1 MSKLGPKYNLLPGQE
16 KDINKLFYRDYMVEF
31 FDEKAI
37 LLVDLLGDAKEY
49 VERFI
54 NRELSVNNLKFK
66 SDDVVDS
73 KKLEKFAKCELIDT
87 YYHCLETFMRL
98 FIAHASFESCPLIEL
113 TALDTRG
120 YHKKLNQI
128 ADGNF
133 DNLNDRFNGN
143 DTILLVLIGSKK
155 DSNLV
160 NDKQLNNL
168 KSWIILCAKELQKMN
183 EYNSFKHG
191 LSMFAG
197 FGSMKITNPED
208 GKIVLEKEGDAIHIL
223 ESKETETQYKFNL
236 TSIFVEYDVKVALIF
251 FYNELIK
258 NIIQVGNYRYV
269 TDDKNTR
276 IDSLHFTEFD
286 YFEFRDIFYKKGDLG
301 SLLSSYGTPLFYED
315 DIDDSE
321 KND

>member
-1 MSKLGPKYNLLPGQE
+1 
-16 KDINKLFYRDYMVEF
+16 
-31 FDEKAI
+31 
-37 LLVDLLGDAKEY
+37 
-49 VERFI
+49 
-54 NRELSVNNLKFK
+54 
-66 SDDVVDS
+66 
-73 KKLEKFAKCELIDT
+73 
-87 YYHCLETFMRL
+87 
-98 FIAHASFESCPLIEL
+98 
-113 TALDTRG
+113 
-120 YHKKLNQI
+120 
-128 ADGNF
+128 
-133 DNLNDRFNGN
+133 
-143 DTILLVLIGSKK
+143 
-155 DSNLV
+155 
-160 NDKQLNNL
+160 
-168 KSWIILCAKELQKMN
+168 MN

-269 TDDKNTR
+269 TDEKNTR

>member
-16 KDINKLFYRDYMVEF
+16 KDINKMFYRNYMVEF

-66 SDDVVDS
+66 SDDVGDS

-133 DNLNDRFNGN
+133 DDLNDRFNGD
-143 DTILLVLIGSKK
+143 DTILLVLIDNKK

-208 GKIVLEKEGDAIHIL
+208 GKIVLEKEGDAVHIL

-236 TSIFVEYDVKVALIF
+236 SSIFVEYDVKVALVF

-269 TDDKNTR
+269 TNDKNTR

>member
-1 MSKLGPKYNLLPGQE
+1 MSKPGPKNNLLPGLE
-16 KDINKLFYRDYMVEF
+16 DNINKMFYRDFMVEY
-31 FDEKAI
+31 FDEKVI
-37 LLVDLLGDAKEY
+37 LLVDLLGDSKKY
-49 VERFI
+49 VERLI
-54 NRELSVNNLKFK
+54 NKELSIDSLKFK
-66 SDDVVDS
+66 SDDAGDP
-73 KKLEKFAKCELIDT
+73 KKLEKLAKCDLIDT

-98 FIAHASFESCPLIEL
+98 FIAHASFEPCPLIEL
-113 TALDTRG
+113 TALDTHG

-133 DNLNDRFNGN
+133 DSLNDKFSGD

-155 DSNLV
+155 NSNLV

-168 KSWIILCAKELQKMN
+168 KSWIVFCAKELQKMN

-197 FGSMKITNPED
+197 FGSMKITNPDD
-208 GKIVLEKEGDAIHIL
+208 GKTVLEKEGDAIHIL

-236 TSIFVEYDVKVALIF
+236 TSIFIEYDVKVALIF

-269 TDDKNTR
+269 TNDKNTK
-276 IDSLHFTEFD
+276 INSFHFTEFD

-315 DIDDSE
+315 DIDKLE
-321 KND
+321 RND